1 MQNAV
6 FEKVEAIIGKVSD
19 FVLLDEQ
26 GCTSEVSRIV
36 TEERSYILKSANK
49 EKYRLWL
56 KDETSNFRKASR

>member
-6 FEKVEAIIGKVSD
+6 FEKVEEIIGKVSD

-36 TEERSYILKSANK
+36 TEEKILHSKK
-49 EKYRLWL
+49 RE
-56 KDETSNFRKASR
+56 